1 MSNYFK
7 IFITCATLSCATI
20 AWAAAATPWTLP
32 QQTAAIPGV
41 SAEVSVNP
49 NAMGT
54 DYIVR
59 AVFSTSGRSL
69 HAACLSAYRDLRYVL
84 HDATGH
90 LVAVDQNAIKHPPA
104 DESTDYYSVSTA
116 PAGAATTC
124 EKSADRQAIR
134 IARLGALYPHVAA
147 GTYTLQLY
155 LAPRGVTD
163 SAAFAPIQVIVDA
176 QHKI

>member
-7 IFITCATLSCATI
+7 MFITCATLLSATV
-20 AWAAAATPWTLP
+20 AWAVATPWMLP

-41 SAEVSVNP
+41 SAAVSVNP

-59 AVFSTSGRSL
+59 AIFSTSGSSL
-69 HAACLSAYRDLRYVL
+69 HAACLSAYKDLRYVL
-84 HDATGH
+84 RDASGH
-90 LVAVDQNAIKHPPA
+90 LVAVDQNTIKHPPA

-116 PAGAATTC
+116 PVGAATVC
-124 EKSADRQAIR
+124 EKSADRRAIR
-134 IARLGALYPHVAA
+134 IARLSALYPHAAA

-155 LAPRGVTD
+155 LAPRGVTN
-163 SAAFAPIQVIVDA
+163 SAAFAPIHVIVDA
-176 QHKI
+176 QHKL